1 MLEKAVQLDP
11 YKKDFYP
18 LLAGCYFALHQDA
31 KAHDTIQR
39 WMSLFPEDQAKAA
52 KVVKDAEAA
61 FHGQ

>member
-1 MLEKAVQLDP
+1 
-11 YKKDFYP
+11 